1 MGSIEKIL
9 LPDERLV
16 AQARPHWIGFLPSFG
31 HGAVALIVSGAAI
44 PMVPDKRLPFFAA
57 AGVFGALAVIAALRA
72 SVARLSCRYAVTNR
86 RVITQIGL
94 LSTRTV
100 ELMLFKVESLE
111 VEQSLMGRIFGYGD
125 LVLHG
130 TGGQPTRM
138 ERVTDPHGLRNAV
151 HAALEGSKKG

>member
-1 MGSIEKIL
+1 MGGLDKIL
-9 LPDERLV
+9 LPDERIV

-31 HGAVALIVSGAAI
+31 HGSVALIVSGAAI
-44 PMVPDKRLPFFAA
+44 PMAKDQRLPFFAA
-57 AGVFGALAVIAALRA
+57 AGVFAALAVVAAIRA
-72 SVARLSCRYAVTNR
+72 AVARLSCRYAVTNR

-111 VEQSLMGRIFGYGD
+111 VEQSLMGRVLGYGD

-138 ERVTDPHGLRNAV
+138 ARVTDPHGLRNAV
-151 HAALEGSKKG
+151 HAALEGSKRL